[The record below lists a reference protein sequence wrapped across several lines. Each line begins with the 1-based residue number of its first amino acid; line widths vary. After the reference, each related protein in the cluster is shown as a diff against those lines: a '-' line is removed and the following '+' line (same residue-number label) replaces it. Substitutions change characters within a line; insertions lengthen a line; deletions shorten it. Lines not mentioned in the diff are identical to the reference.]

1 LAALDGF
8 AGGAEEGDELD
19 REAAMITRDMMPEIT
34 KLNLLNHF
42 LSIEALPAY
51 DKMHLIYEKIL
62 EELNESVMKH
72 QQMQELERL
81 MMQSCLV

>member
-1 LAALDGF
+1 MAQVTDEDDEDDDDDLAQ
-8 AGGAEEGDELD
+8 
-19 REAAMITRDMMPEIT
+19 AAMLTRDMMPEIS

-62 EELNESVMKH
+62 EEVRPKLFDRASV
-72 QQMQELERL
+72 E
-81 MMQSCLV
+81 

>member
-1 LAALDGF
+1 ML
-8 AGGAEEGDELD
+8 
-19 REAAMITRDMMPEIT
+19 TRDMMPEIT

-62 EELNESVMKH
+62 EEVRQKSLKCAS
-72 QQMQELERL
+72 
-81 MMQSCLV
+81 